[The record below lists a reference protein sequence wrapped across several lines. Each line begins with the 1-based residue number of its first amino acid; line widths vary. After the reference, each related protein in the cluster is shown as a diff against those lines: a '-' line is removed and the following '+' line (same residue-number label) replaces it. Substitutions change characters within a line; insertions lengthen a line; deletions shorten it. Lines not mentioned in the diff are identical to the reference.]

1 MHRVSTA
8 LSFAA
13 AAEPRLLAAEQK
25 LLDKASA
32 LVSHAKHSHGASMT
46 RHNTYEPA
54 GANTHRRL
62 GELVRAGSNEGGGGM
77 AAVADEPTDEVVGWT
92 RVKIVSKL
100 TVALRWKRKEDAPSV
115 EGEGHDQRKEDA
127 PSVEGEGHDHAEVSA
142 TKESSPRNRK
152 PFKLLKQSALEAAA
166 KHFGSLVI
174 FRC

>member
-32 LVSHAKHSHGASMT
+32 FVSHAKHSHGALMT

-62 GELVRAGSNEGGGGM
+62 GGLARAGSNEGGGGM
-77 AAVADEPTDEVVGWT
+77 AAVPDEPIDEVVGWT

-100 TVALRWKRKEDAPSV
+100 TVALRWKRKEDAPSI
-115 EGEGHDQRKEDA
+115 
-127 PSVEGEGHDHAEVSA
+127 EGEGHDHAGVSA